1 MAPQVVIGAAVAAAA
16 SAGATA
22 LTLGVAAITAA
33 SVLTSFAGSLIL
45 GGLSYALT
53 SKPKSGGIVS
63 DITSG
68 TVSLKQSDLTR
79 KFVYGH
85 TRVTTGYAHME
96 STGEKKNKKLHM
108 ILMLCEGPVR
118 DIPEVWVNDYSI
130 PKDWIDE
137 NGNVIEGRYKDK
149 LVIRKHFGSPSQSSD
164 ALAVSNMPEWTVNH
178 RLQGIAYLYLI
189 LEKDQDVYPTG
200 VPNFSAIVEGQF
212 VYDPRTESDVWT
224 TNNALF
230 CADNL
235 RNSRYGFGVM
245 DDDVDFPNISSQAN
259 ICDEIVA
266 TSPKEYE
273 VKSVSFN
280 TDIFTLDND
289 LLDLQYGDQVQV
301 SSTGTLP
308 AGITAST
315 DYYVI
320 PYQVKDTARI
330 LLASSLANSMA
341 KTPVNITNAGT
352 GTITITK
359 VGEPRYH
366 ASGVLETNQTRSVN
380 LNNLVNGM
388 AGRAIYTGG
397 KWTLLAGAW
406 RTPMSTYGIG
416 DMRGSGMSFKSDLS
430 MTDSYNL
437 VKGLYLSPLNLYQTS
452 DYPSATYA
460 QFIEDDAG
468 VVAEKEINLPFTQ
481 RPTTAQRIAKIELFR
496 GRQGITFASD
506 FSMKALQNQPGDN
519 IEMDIEKL
527 GWEDKPFEITEF
539 TFDVNDGNLIT
550 RMSLRET
557 AQQIFDWSQGEAIN
571 VDPAPNTSVP
581 NPFQVASV
589 TGVGY
594 NSRIIDTREGDAV
607 YTLTLQWDEHSDQFV
622 LSYGDFE
629 IQYKLE
635 SETEWRPSFFVDG
648 ILTKTDVVN
657 SSVNIPYDLRIRARN
672 NLGVRSQWTT
682 ILGAVV
688 GSSGGVTETRDYEY
702 VYDPVVYTLDYG
714 SVADP
719 VGSGDTEDW
728 GYVN

>member
-1 MAPQVVIGAAVAAAA
+1 MPQVIIGAAVAAVA

-53 SKPKSGGIVS
+53 SKPKNPVLNNIQ
-63 DITSG
+63 SG
-68 TVSLKQSDLTR
+68 TVSLKQPDLTR

-108 ILMLCEGPVR
+108 VLMLCEGPIR
-118 DIPEVWVNDYSI
+118 DIPEVWVNDYCI
-130 PKDWIDE
+130 PKDWIDAE
-137 NGNVIEGRYKDK
+137 GNVTEGRYKGK
-149 LVIRKHFGSPSQSSD
+149 LIIRKHLGSPTQAAD
-164 ALAVSNMPEWTVNH
+164 TLAINNMPEWTSSH
-178 RLQGIAYLYLI
+178 RLQGIAYLYLV

-212 VYDPRTESDVWT
+212 VYDPRTEQDVWS

-235 RNSRYGFGVM
+235 RSSRYGFNVL
-245 DDDVDFPNISSQAN
+245 DDDIDFTNIISQAN
-259 ICDEIVA
+259 ICDEIVNTEA
-266 TSPKEYE
+266 KLYE
-273 VKSVSFN
+273 VEEVDVD
-280 TDIFTLDND
+280 TDIITLEGD
-289 LLDLQYGDQVQV
+289 LLDLQYGDRVEL
-301 SSTGTLP
+301 STTGTLP
-308 AGITAST
+308 AGLST
-315 DYYVI
+315 GVEYYVI
-320 PYQVKDTARI
+320 PYQVKDTLRI
-330 LLASSLANSMA
+330 LLATSLANSMA
-341 KTPVNITNAGT
+341 KIAVDITDEGSGVMT
-352 GTITITK
+352 VTK
-359 VGEPRYH
+359 TGEPRYH
-366 ASGVLETNQTRSVN
+366 SSGILETNETRSAN

-397 KWTLLAGAW
+397 MWTLLAGAW
-406 RTPMSTYGIG
+406 RTPAVTYGIG
-416 DMRGSGMSFKSDLS
+416 DMRGSGMSFKNDLS
-430 MTDSYNL
+430 MTDSYNI
-437 VKGLYLSPLNLYQTS
+437 VKGLYLAPVNLYQTS

-468 VVAEKEINLPFTQ
+468 VPSEREINLPFTQ

-519 IEMDIEKL
+519 IYLDVARL
-527 GWEDKPFEITEF
+527 GWNQKPYEITEF

-571 VDPAPNTSVP
+571 IDPAPNTTLP
-581 NPFQVASV
+581 NPYDVAGV

-594 NSRIIDTREGDAV
+594 NSRIIDTREGDVV

-635 SETEWRPSFFVDG
+635 SEPEWRPSFFVDG
-648 ILTKTDVVN
+648 SLTKTDVVN

-672 NLGVRSQWTT
+672 NLGVRSGWTT

-688 GSSGGVTETRDYEY
+688 GSSGGVTETRDYEF
-702 VYDPVVYTLDYG
+702 VYDPVVYALDYG

>member
-1 MAPQVVIGAAVAAAA
+1 MPQVVIGAALAAAA

-53 SKPKSGGIVS
+53 SKPKSSVVS
-63 DITSG
+63 DIPSG

-79 KFVYGH
+79 KFLYGH

-96 STGEKKNKKLHM
+96 STGEKKNKQLHM
-108 ILMLCEGPVR
+108 ILMLCEGTVR

-137 NGNVIEGRYKDK
+137 DGNVTEGRYKDK
-149 LVIRKHFGSPSQSSD
+149 LVIRKHFGSPSQVAD
-164 ALAVSNMPEWTVNH
+164 PVAVTNMPEWTTAH

-189 LEKDQDVYPTG
+189 LTKDQDVYPTG
-200 VPNFSAIVEGQF
+200 VPNFSAVVEGQF
-212 VYDPRTESDVWT
+212 VYDPRIEENTWS

-235 RNSRYGFGVM
+235 RSQRYGFNVL
-245 DDDVDFPNISSQAN
+245 DDDINFTNIIAQAN
-259 ICDEIVA
+259 ICDEIVDTDEKDYELKEINTA
-266 TSPKEYE
+266 T
-273 VKSVSFN
+273 N
-280 TDIFTLDND
+280 IITLKGD
-289 LLDLQYGDQVQV
+289 LLDLQYGDRVEV
-301 SSTGTLP
+301 KSTGTLP
-308 AGITAST
+308 AGISAVT

-320 PYQVKDTARI
+320 PYQVKDTPRI
-330 LLASSLANSMA
+330 LLATSLSNSMA
-341 KTPVNITNAGT
+341 KISIDITSAGT
-352 GTITITK
+352 GTITVTK
-359 VGEPRYH
+359 TGEPRYH
-366 ASGVLETNQTRSVN
+366 SSGVLETDQTRSAN

-397 KWTLLAGAW
+397 MWTLLAGAW
-406 RTPMSTYGIG
+406 RTPSAVYGIG
-416 DMRGSGMSFKSDLS
+416 DMRGSGMSFKNDLS
-430 MTDSYNL
+430 MTDSYNI

-452 DYPSATYA
+452 DYPSATYS

-468 VVAEKEINLPFTQ
+468 VAAEKEINLPFTQ

-506 FSMKALQNQPGDN
+506 FSMKAIQNQPGDN
-519 IEMDIEKL
+519 IGLDVDRL
-527 GWEDKPFEITEF
+527 GWEEKPFEITEF
-539 TFDVNDGNLIT
+539 TFDVNDGNLVT

-557 AQQIFDWSQGEAIN
+557 AQAIFDWSQGEAIN
-571 VDPAPNTSVP
+571 VDPAPNTSMP
-581 NPFQVASV
+581 NPFEVAGV

-594 NSRIIDTREGDAV
+594 NSRIIDTREGDVV
-607 YTLTLQWDEHSDQFV
+607 YTMTLQWDEHSDQFV

-635 SETEWRPSFFVDG
+635 SEIEWRPSFFVDG
-648 ILTKTDVVN
+648 SLTKTDVVN

-672 NLGVRSQWTT
+672 NLGVRSAWTT

-688 GSSGGVTETRDYEY
+688 GSSGGITDTRDYES
-702 VYDPVVYTLDYG
+702 VADPVVYMLDYG

-719 VGSGDTEDW
+719 VGSGDFEDW